1 MTAKELALRLLEH
14 PEYLVKVGVMQH
26 LFGDPCYGYDYIEDS
41 MIDVDE
47 HNQIVYLGEYD

>member
-14 PEYLVKVGVMQH
+14 PEYLVKVGIMQH

-47 HNQIVYLGEYD
+47 PNQIIYLGEYD